1 PRRQASGVVSLQIAF
16 IPSGSGHPTFSGF
29 HLCGLSAFIAFALV
43 TTCESPTHGRKI
55 MKRPKIVGLSAIT
68 SLGLAL
74 LLGNAIGQQR
84 SLKEQLVGAW
94 TMVTC
99 EAVQDDGTKGPL
111 VTGSNPAGQY
121 IFTENGYFSFQ
132 AAADL
137 PKFASNSRMKTTP
150 EENKAVV
157 EGLIAYYGTYTVN
170 DADKTFDLH
179 LERSSFPN

>member
-1 PRRQASGVVSLQIAF
+1 
-16 IPSGSGHPTFSGF
+16 
-29 HLCGLSAFIAFALV
+29 
-43 TTCESPTHGRKI
+43 

-84 SLKEQLVGAW
+84 SVKEQLVGAW

-132 AAADL
+132 AVADL

-179 LERSSFPN
+179 LERSSFPNLNGRDSQRIITALSVDEMKYINPSRTGGGSINCAYRRAK

>member
-1 PRRQASGVVSLQIAF
+1 
-16 IPSGSGHPTFSGF
+16 
-29 HLCGLSAFIAFALV
+29 
-43 TTCESPTHGRKI
+43 
-55 MKRPKIVGLSAIT
+55 
-68 SLGLAL
+68 
-74 LLGNAIGQQR
+74 
-84 SLKEQLVGAW
+84 VGAW
-94 TMVTC
+94 TMVLC

-111 VTGSNPAGQY
+111 VTGNNPAGQY

-170 DADKTFDLH
+170 DADSGH
-179 LERSSFPN
+179 LPMSHRSARCRRRPKSQRFRPVSEPTRAPRP